1 MSNNIENY
9 QKSINFL
16 ESYIKENGTVP
27 TEKVWNKI
35 AFEKEYL
42 TSQSIAYLSGENFP
56 ELCKQIY
63 KKVRKSKKIGEN

>member
-1 MSNNIENY
+1 MSNNMENY
-9 QKSINFL
+9 QKSIDSL
-16 ESYIKENGTVP
+16 ENYIKENGTMP
-27 TEKVWNKI
+27 TEKTWNKI

-63 KKVRKSKKIGEN
+63 KKVQKNKKLGEN